1 VIHDFASVAIVA
13 LRVHLGRAVMTHND
27 PNVQWRAAISRPV
40 DIEPF
45 TPLSSAVSLQVA
57 ASSIC
62 GRLRPNNTDH
72 YLAIRLGRMQ
82 ETMLS
87 SLRPADLPPRFE
99 EVAYALLVADGLGDR
114 GSGARASRIAL
125 SALAHLAIRYGRW
138 NIRVDADT
146 VAEIT
151 EQGAFLYRRVHDAV
165 LEASRVDGRLSD
177 MATSLAAM
185 YIAGADLF
193 FANVGHSKGFL
204 YRDGGLFQLTT
215 DHTIDPR
222 QPEGAAQPPAGDTR
236 KDFTHVVT
244 KFVGTNGDLDVAIE
258 HVDLL
263 TGDRLVL
270 CTNGLTDAVSLA
282 EIAGTLALQRRPED
296 DCQRLIELA
305 TGSRGADDVTVIVA
319 DYQLH

>member
-1 VIHDFASVAIVA
+1 
-13 LRVHLGRAVMTHND
+13 MTDDNSH
-27 PNVQWRAAISRPV
+27 VQWRAAVSRPV
-40 DIEPF
+40 DIETFRPF
-45 TPLSSAVSLQVA
+45 SSAVSLQVA
-57 ASSIC
+57 AASVC
-62 GRLRPNNTDH
+62 GKLRPYNTDH
-72 YLAIRLGRMQ
+72 YLAVRLGRMQ

-99 EVAYALLVADGLGDR
+99 EFAYALLVADGLGER
-114 GSGARASRIAL
+114 GAGARASRVAL
-125 SALAHLAIRYGRW
+125 SAVAHLAIRYGRW
-138 NIRVDADT
+138 NVRVDADT
-146 VAEIT
+146 VAEIS

-165 LEASRVDGRLSD
+165 VEASRVDARLSD

-204 YRDGGLFQLTT
+204 FRDGGLFQLTT
-215 DHTIDPR
+215 DHTADPR
-222 QPEGAAQPPAGDTR
+222 RAASVAAQASASDTR
-236 KDFTHVVT
+236 QDFTHVVT
-244 KFVGTNGDLDVAIE
+244 KFVGGNGDLDVAIE

-270 CTNGLTDAVSLA
+270 CTNGLTDAVGFA

-305 TGSRGADDVTVIVA
+305 TASRAADDVTVVVA

>member
-1 VIHDFASVAIVA
+1 MAGD
-13 LRVHLGRAVMTHND
+13 D
-27 PNVQWRAAISRPV
+27 PNVQWRSVLSRPV

-45 TPLSSAVSLQVA
+45 TPLSSTVSLRVA
-57 ASSIC
+57 AASVT
-62 GRLRPNNTDH
+62 GTLRTHNTDH
-72 YLAIRLGRMQ
+72 YLAIRLGRTQ
-82 ETMLS
+82 ETLLS
-87 SLRPADLPPRFE
+87 SLTSADLPPPFQE
-99 EVAYALLVADGLGDR
+99 FGYALLVADGLGD
-114 GSGARASRIAL
+114 GVSGARASRVAL

-138 NIRVDADT
+138 NVRVDADT
-146 VAEIT
+146 IAEIT

-165 LEASRVDGRLSD
+165 LEASRTDVRLAD

-204 YRDGGLFQLTT
+204 FRDGDLFQLTT
-215 DHTIDPR
+215 DHTSAQ
-222 QPEGAAQPPAGDTR
+222 QPLEAPGGQPAGDAR

-244 KFVGTNGDLDVAIE
+244 KFAGSADDIDVAIE

-263 TGDRLVL
+263 TGDRLLL
-270 CTNGLTDAVSLA
+270 CTNGLTDAVTLNELA
-282 EIAGTLALQRRPED
+282 ATLALQRRPED

-305 TGSRGADDVTVIVA
+305 TGSRGADDTTVIVA